1 MQASILRNTTPRL
14 SLLAGAIALATLLA
28 GCGGGASDEAVTA
41 TSASAS
47 RKQALSFA
55 AVAAAPAATASAPP
69 APPTVDSPPAYD
81 GASGQL
87 VLNGLPVSIGG
98 KRACYDATLRTLSTS
113 PSYRLEVATAATR
126 TCADPVPAWGGFDS
140 ATGVLSLTGLKV
152 VGATATTCFNVE
164 LAQRVAATMQF
175 ELTTAKVA
183 PCEDP
188 KAQFTMAQTLSDGA
202 QRTTLAFAGLA
213 LMTGNLEAQSFF
225 PPGKVADYTGFQYL
239 RDNDPDNMGHN
250 TSFLTRIANNVLFI
264 LNDAQMARLKTLAAA
279 QQAQSSDYG
288 LRRFSLMKAFR
299 RLADGDVP
307 TGSQGLSLEAVKTA
321 SRELYLVDGQISY
334 DRAVLYAEI
343 LRSLDAS
350 QLAYLGAMK
359 GKGWSSWPDIADAQ
373 VRSKL
378 QGLPQ
383 GTAVAVMTYASDLY
397 SWWAGSLA
405 ADVYFCPERHGT
417 YFGSFYIKDA
427 PAIGHEG
434 YGIDEQLTATA
445 GAVLVDASLGYVTA
459 EQAKVMSALV
469 DTQRGRLYATAGA
482 NIVDARTEIASLLR
496 SLLEAGTSAAA
507 VKARVLELSALYG
520 ELDGANNHAY
530 ATAFATVKGSLSTE
544 QKAKFAALRKTI
556 LSGRY
561 ADGTAFDFSV
571 ATTAYL
577 YAEPIKDSSVLAPY
591 LADNDR
597 FFVKN

>member
-1 MQASILRNTTPRL
+1 MQASTPFESPLRS
-14 SLLAGAIALATLLA
+14 SLRAVATAAIALLSA
-28 GCGGGASDEAVTA
+28 CGGGGSDDAATA
-41 TSASAS
+41 ASAS
-47 RKQALSFA
+47 RRQALAVGFA
-55 AVAAAPAATASAPP
+55 AVVATPAAAASAPP
-69 APPTVDSPPAYD
+69 APPTVDATPAYD
-81 GASGQL
+81 GATGQL
-87 VLNGLPVSIGG
+87 VLNGLPVTLGG
-98 KRACYDATLRTLSTS
+98 KRSCYDATLRTLATS
-113 PSYRLEVATAATR
+113 PSYRLEVSTATAR
-126 TCADPVPAWGGFDS
+126 TCADPVPAWGGYDDGS
-140 ATGVLSLTGLKV
+140 GVLSLTGLKV

-164 LAQRVAATMQF
+164 LARRAAATMQF
-175 ELTTAKVA
+175 DLTTAKVV

-264 LNDAQMARLKTLAAA
+264 LNDAQMAKLKTLAAA
-279 QQAQSSDYG
+279 QQSQSSDYG
-288 LRRFSLMKAFR
+288 LRRFALMKAFR

-307 TGSQGLSLEAVKTA
+307 TGSKGLSLDAVKLA
-321 SRELYLVDGQISY
+321 SREMYLVDGQISY

-359 GKGWSSWPDIADAQ
+359 GKGWSSWPNVTDDQ
-373 VRSKL
+373 VRSRL

-434 YGIDEQLTATA
+434 YSIDEQLTATA

-469 DTQRGRLYATAGA
+469 DTQRGRLYATTGA

-496 SLLEAGTSAAA
+496 SLLDAGTSAAA
-507 VKARVLELSALYG
+507 VKSRVLELSALYG

-571 ATTAYL
+571 ATTSYL
-577 YAEPIKDSSVLAPY
+577 YAEPIKDSSVLVPY
-591 LADNDR
+591 LANNDR
-597 FFVKN
+597 FFVTN